1 MYPWSVLG
9 GAVMGVMLALDQR
22 QARARRRAQHRRT
35 PEEQA
40 CLDAFAAFLRYDA
53 PGAGRCLSRLATTV
67 LAGKLLPAAKA
78 LADAVD
84 IVLGEETLL
93 ASSGYA
99 QSDALSAGRE
109 RVAAGMVQAN
119 RNVTLNFTVS
129 PACLLGMCRSGESGC
144 SSPLCEHDCHCRQ
157 HAAAGRAGRPAPDP
171 DPSAA

>member
-1 MYPWSVLG
+1 
-9 GAVMGVMLALDQR
+9 MGVMLALDQR

-84 IVLGEETLL
+84 IVLSEEMLL

-99 QSDALSAGRE
+99 PPDALSAARE
-109 RVAAGMVQAN
+109 RVAASGPAVGTALAN
-119 RNVTLNFTVS
+119 RDVTLNFTVS
-129 PACLLGMCRSGESGC
+129 PACLLGMCRSGEAGC
-144 SSPLCEHDCHCRQ
+144 SSPLCEHDCHGRQ
-157 HAAAGRAGRPAPDP
+157 HAAAGRVCPPAP
-171 DPSAA
+171 

>member
-1 MYPWSVLG
+1 
-9 GAVMGVMLALDQR
+9 MGVMLALDQR

-84 IVLGEETLL
+84 IVLSEETLL

-99 QSDALSAGRE
+99 PQSALSAARE
-109 RVAAGMVQAN
+109 RVAASGPAAGSASASASAN
-119 RNVTLNFTVS
+119 RDVTLNFTVS
-129 PACLLGMCRSGESGC
+129 PACLLGMCRSGETGC
-144 SSPLCEHDCHCRQ
+144 SSPLCEHDCHCRE
-157 HAAAGRAGRPAPDP
+157 HAAAGRAGRPAP
-171 DPSAA
+171 

>member
-1 MYPWSVLG
+1 
-9 GAVMGVMLALDQR
+9 MGVMLALDQR

-67 LAGKLLPAAKA
+67 LAGKLLPAARA

-84 IVLGEETLL
+84 IVLSEETLL

-99 QSDALSAGRE
+99 PSDALSADRE
-109 RVAAGMVQAN
+109 RVATSGLAAGMAPAN
-119 RNVTLNFTVS
+119 RNVALNFTVS

-157 HAAAGRAGRPAPDP
+157 PAAAGRVCWPAP
-171 DPSAA
+171 

>member
-1 MYPWSVLG
+1 
-9 GAVMGVMLALDQR
+9 MGVMLALDQR

-53 PGAGRCLSRLATTV
+53 PGAGRSLSRIGTTV

-84 IVLGEETLL
+84 IVLSDETLL
-93 ASSGYA
+93 VGSDSAPP
-99 QSDALSAGRE
+99 DALSAARE
-109 RVAAGMVQAN
+109 RIAASGPAVGAALAN
-119 RNVTLNFTVS
+119 CDVTLNFTVS
-129 PACLLGMCRSGESGC
+129 PACLLGMCRSGETGC

-157 HAAAGRAGRPAPDP
+157 HAAAGRAARPAP
-171 DPSAA
+171 

>member
-1 MYPWSVLG
+1 
-9 GAVMGVMLALDQR
+9 MGVMLTLDQPR

-40 CLDAFAAFLRYDA
+40 CVDAFAAFLRYDA

-84 IVLGEETLL
+84 IVLNEETLS
-93 ASSGYA
+93 AGEAPVTWNSQA
-99 QSDALSAGRE
+99 AGRE
-109 RVAAGMVQAN
+109 RAGVCGPAAGTARPD

-129 PACLLGMCRSGESGC
+129 PSCLLGMCRAGANSC
-144 SSPLCEHDCHCRQ
+144 YSPLCEHDCHCRQ
-157 HAAAGRAGRPAPDP
+157 RACGPAG
-171 DPSAA
+171 

>member
-1 MYPWSVLG
+1 
-9 GAVMGVMLALDQR
+9 MGVMLALDQR

-40 CLDAFAAFLRYDA
+40 CMDAFAAFLRYDA

-99 QSDALSAGRE
+99 PSDALSAGRE
-109 RVAAGMVQAN
+109 RVAASGTASAN

-157 HAAAGRAGRPAPDP
+157 HAAGLVCRPAP
-171 DPSAA
+171 